1 MLGFTGVRWWS
12 FAAIILVAGPWMAA
26 ARADDDKIDVT
37 VLAIL
42 ATDKNSVVDERLKD
56 IAKEIQKNHPTLT
69 GFRVERVTKKPVKVG
84 DKDSFQLVDEKEVV
98 VALSQRD
105 PATGR
110 VTVTIKPPT
119 VGEITYA
126 CCCGKF
132 FPVITRY
139 ETKESERLIVAV
151 MVKPCHKK

>member
-1 MLGFTGVRWWS
+1 MPGKPGVPWTI
-12 FAAIILVAGPWMAA
+12 AVTVLLAGPWLAA
-26 ARADDDKIDVT
+26 TRADDDKIEIT

-42 ATDKNSVVDERLKD
+42 ASEKNNSVDDRLKD
-56 IAKEIQKNHPTLT
+56 VAKEIQKKEPALI
-69 GFRVERVTKKPVKVG
+69 GFKEERVTKKSIKIG
-84 DKDSFQLVDEKEVV
+84 DKATFPLVDEKEVV
-98 VALSQRD
+98 VILTERD
-105 PATGR
+105 PKDGR

-119 VGEITYA
+119 VGDITYI

-139 ETKESERLIVAV
+139 VTKADERLIVAV

>member
-1 MLGFTGVRWWS
+1 MSGFTGLRFWGV
-12 FAAIILVAGPWMAA
+12 AAIVLTAGPWLAA
-26 ARADDDKIDVT
+26 ARADDEKIEVT

-42 ATDKNSVVDERLKD
+42 ASDKSTVIDERLKD
-56 IAKEIQKNHPTLT
+56 VAKEIQKKEPALT
-69 GFRVERVTKKPVKVG
+69 GFAVERVTKKSIRLG
-84 DKDSFQLVDEKEVV
+84 DKDTFKLVDEKEVL

-105 PATGR
+105 PMTGR

-139 ETKESERLIVAV
+139 VTKENERLIVAV

>member
-1 MLGFTGVRWWS
+1 MSVLSGLRVCGLLAVVM
-12 FAAIILVAGPWMAA
+12 AAGPWLMA
-26 ARADDDKIDVT
+26 ARADDDKIEVT

-42 ATDKNSVVDERLKD
+42 ASPKSNVIDERLKEV
-56 IAKEIQKNHPTLT
+56 AQEVQKKEPALI
-69 GFRVERVTKKPVKVG
+69 GFRVERVTKKSIKVG
-84 DKDSFQLVDEKEVV
+84 DKATFELVDEKEVLV
-98 VALSQRD
+98 ILSERD
-105 PATGR
+105 PKDGR

-119 VGEITYA
+119 VGDITYR

-139 ETKESERLIVAV
+139 VTKENERLIVAV

>member
-1 MLGFTGVRWWS
+1 MPGFMGLRGWG
-12 FAAIILVAGPWMAA
+12 FAAIILVAGPWIAA
-26 ARADDDKIDVT
+26 AHADDDKIEVT

-42 ATDKNSVVDERLKD
+42 ASEKNNVIDERLKD
-56 IAKEIQKNHPTLT
+56 VAKEIQKKEPALT
-69 GFRVERVTKKPVKVG
+69 GFAVERVTKKTIRLG
-84 DKDSFQLVDEKEVV
+84 DKDSFTLVDEKEVQ

-132 FPVITRY
+132 FPVVTRY
-139 ETKESERLIVAV
+139 VTKENERLIVAV